1 MLNIAVFIS
10 GRGSNLSSIIEYFNE
25 NLGFVSIKY
34 VISNNQAA
42 YGLEIAKSNNIPTFI
57 ISSDKLETEKS
68 YDVLTEKLKSNDVNL
83 IVLAGYL
90 KKIPDNFID
99 KYENKIINI
108 HPALLPSFG
117 GKGMYGINVH
127 QAVFN
132 KSVKVT
138 GVSVHFVNKVY
149 DEGLIIAQQAVN
161 ISDVENAE
169 EIAAKVLKIE
179 HSLLPYVVRK
189 FAEKKIIIKNNR
201 VYINE

>member
-10 GRGSNLSSIIEYFNE
+10 GRGSNLSSIIEYFKE
-25 NLGFVSIKY
+25 NLNIVSIKY
-34 VISNNQAA
+34 VISNNKEA
-42 YGLEIAKSNNIPTFI
+42 YGLKIAKSNNIPTFL
-57 ISSDKLETEKS
+57 ISPDKLETEKS
-68 YDVLTEKLKSNDVNL
+68 YDILAEKLKNNDVDL

-90 KKIPDNFID
+90 KKIPDSFID
-99 KYENKIINI
+99 KFENKIINI

-117 GKGMYGINVH
+117 GKGMYGLNVH

-138 GVSVHFVNKVY
+138 GASVHFVNKVY
-149 DEGLIIAQQAVN
+149 DEGLIIAQQAVD

-169 EIAAKVLKIE
+169 EIAEKVLKIE
-179 HSLLPYVVRK
+179 HTILPYVISK
-189 FAEKKIIIKNNR
+189 IAEHKIIIKNNR